1 MFVLVLVL
9 VLGMP
14 PLKRWGDGVD
24 AGGVMEISPPQ
35 AGQFPPSL
43 RDRMCLASVP

>member
-9 VLGMP
+9 VIVLVIVLGMP
-14 PLKRWGDGVD
+14 PLKRWSDGMD

-35 AGQFPPSL
+35 AG
-43 RDRMCLASVP
+43 